1 MRERYVFQLQVEST
15 DTALSSTTGSSSAAA
30 MVGHQ
35 LVLSDMAW
43 IMRGRHQLTGGEI
56 LSTEVAYNVVWSVV
70 GTLAHLRDTGSRAV
84 LRH

>member
-1 MRERYVFQLQVEST
+1 
-15 DTALSSTTGSSSAAA
+15 

-56 LSTEVAYNVVWSVV
+56 LSTEVAYNVVCVEI
-70 GTLAHLRDTGSRAV
+70 RC
-84 LRH
+84 LRHLMENAL

>member
-1 MRERYVFQLQVEST
+1 
-15 DTALSSTTGSSSAAA
+15 
-30 MVGHQ
+30 
-35 LVLSDMAW
+35 MAW